1 MPALSTGSPGLRR
14 PRGFGPPGPAAP
26 TGFAAAAAAGVRR
39 FPFPPRA
46 PAAAAPSVSPSGPE
60 KLNLGSSRTGGPAG
74 TATLISNG
82 ALTTRSRDAFSS
94 PPNADQTSEIDRSC
108 GGRTAMLRVVGQ
120 RAP

>member
-14 PRGFGPPGPAAP
+14 PKGLGPPGPAAP

-39 FPFPPRA
+39 FPLPPRA

-82 ALTTRSRDAFSS
+82 ALTTRASDALSS
-94 PPNADQTSEIDRSC
+94 PPHADHTAEIDPASG
-108 GGRTAMLRVVGQ
+108 GGRAGVRRGG
-120 RAP
+120 